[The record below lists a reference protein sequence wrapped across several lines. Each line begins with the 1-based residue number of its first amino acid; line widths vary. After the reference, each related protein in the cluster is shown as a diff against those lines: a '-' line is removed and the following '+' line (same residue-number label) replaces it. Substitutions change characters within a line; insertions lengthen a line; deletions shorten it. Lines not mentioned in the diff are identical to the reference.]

1 MPPGGIPAVHLVP
14 LEEIVAAAVE
24 QGVGTV
30 AVEREYERMISHGG
44 SEFNILLDLS
54 PVDLASFCSPR
65 ILEGILRVRE
75 GRLRII
81 PGHDGVYGKI
91 DIFGEEEQQEAP
103 VGERER
109 GQMSLFAREEPLN
122 W

>member
-1 MPPGGIPAVHLVP
+1 
-14 LEEIVAAAVE
+14 
-24 QGVGTV
+24 
-30 AVEREYERMISHGG
+30 MISHGG

-54 PVDLASFCSPR
+54 PVDLANFCSPR

-91 DIFGEEEQQEAP
+91 DIFGEQEQ
-103 VGERER
+103 EREEAAGR
-109 GQMSLFAREEPLN
+109 SSNGKQMSLFS
-122 W
+122 